1 MCSLVC
7 GSVLGSTV
15 SSLKFAFALHF
26 YYFVKFAMIA
36 FYVVNDLFK
45 RFRIKKIKQENSDCN
60 LMNVFLI
67 REAGVMAGWSKFS

>member
-15 SSLKFAFALHF
+15 SSLKFVFALHF
-26 YYFVKFAMIA
+26 YYFVKFVMIA
-36 FYVVNDLFK
+36 FYDVNDHFK
-45 RFRIKKIKQENSDCN
+45 RFRIKKTQENSDCN

-67 REAGVMAGWSKFS
+67 REAGAMAGWSKFS